1 MEIAQMDCHSYIQ
14 RKLEN
19 NILTLQINRPDKKNA
34 INQQMYQTLVTELDI
49 ANQDDTIKA
58 ILFTG
63 TADTFTSGN
72 DLNDFAKLRSAE
84 DLKDVV
90 NFLHR
95 ISTHKKPLIAAV
107 NGLAIGIGT
116 TLLLHCD
123 LAFST
128 TESRFQL
135 PFIHLG
141 LCPEGASSVLL
152 AQATGYKKAAEL
164 LMTGKAFTGQEALEM
179 NIINQLFPKETLLEK
194 THEYL
199 DILAQQ
205 PIQALQITKQLLKRP
220 QAQSITETI
229 EVECAH
235 FINQLQNKETQT
247 IIKNKLTP
255 VKK

>member
-1 MEIAQMDCHSYIQ
+1 MDCHSYIQ

-49 ANQDDTIKA
+49 ASQDDTIKA

-63 TADTFTSGN
+63 TAETFTSGN

-128 TESRFQL
+128 TESHFQL

-152 AQATGYKKAAEL
+152 
-164 LMTGKAFTGQEALEM
+164 
-179 NIINQLFPKETLLEK
+179 
-194 THEYL
+194 
-199 DILAQQ
+199 
-205 PIQALQITKQLLKRP
+205 
-220 QAQSITETI
+220 
-229 EVECAH
+229 
-235 FINQLQNKETQT
+235 
-247 IIKNKLTP
+247 
-255 VKK
+255 